1 MKVIRENSAFRIIWD
16 SFILIL
22 IFITVAL
29 LPFQIAF
36 NQDLLLDYQKINYFL
51 DGFFFMDIL
60 FNFFTSYRFNGEE
73 ITEIKKTKHHYLKQI
88 FFIDFIANIPLD
100 IFFFLFFPEIT
111 IGKISLFLILRIL
124 RLLRITRLLLIF
136 NRWESYSHINP
147 GYFRITK
154 LFITVI
160 ILTHW
165 IACIWFFLA
174 FIDNFPQDS
183 WVVALDIENASVI
196 RQYIYSLYWAVT
208 TMTTIG
214 YGDITPHR
222 DIEYMATIII
232 MIVGASTYAFII
244 GNIASL
250 FSNLDSAKIA
260 HKNKI
265 ESLTQFLAYHNVPKP
280 LIFQLRNYYD
290 YIWER
295 HRSLPENNFFQD
307 LPLHLHLDILQ
318 YITGDLLDKVAL
330 FQYSSPRLRNVLLMA
345 LKFQTYPPNSY
356 IVKEGDLGQA
366 IYFISLG
373 KVEILSEQQSNIKF
387 TLETGE
393 YFGHLSLIF
402 NEKLTA
408 SVKTLSYC
416 EIFILN
422 KEQFNY
428 IKNEYPEFK
437 EVLKKASSEHTQ
449 KMSQLILEGII
460 L

>member
-1 MKVIRENSAFRIIWD
+1 MKVIRENSTFRIIWD

-22 IFITVAL
+22 IFITVGL

-36 NQDLLLDYQKINYFL
+36 NQDLLLDYQKLNYFF
-51 DGFFFMDIL
+51 DSFFFIDIFL
-60 FNFFTSYRFNGEE
+60 NFFTSYRYHGEE
-73 ITEIKKTKHHYLKQI
+73 ITDIQKTKNHYFKKF
-88 FFIDFIANIPLD
+88 FFIDFVANIPLD
-100 IFFFLFFPEIT
+100 ILFVFFPEIT
-111 IGKISLFLILRIL
+111 IGKIPLFLLLRLL
-124 RLLRITRLLLIF
+124 RLLRIARLLLIF

-147 GYFRITK
+147 GYVRITK

-174 FIDNFPQDS
+174 FIDNFPPDS
-183 WVVALDIENASVI
+183 WVVALEIENASVI

-214 YGDITPHR
+214 YGDITPNR
-222 DIEYMATIII
+222 DIEYVAATMI

-265 ESLTQFLAYHNVPKP
+265 EALTQFLAYHNVPKP

-295 HRSLPENNFFQD
+295 HRGLPENNFFED
-307 LPLHLHLDILQ
+307 LPLHFHLDILQ
-318 YITGDLLDKVAL
+318 HITGDLLEKVAL
-330 FQYSSPRLRNVLLMA
+330 FQYCSPRLRNVLLIA

-373 KVEILSEQQSNIKF
+373 KVEILSEQESNVEFI
-387 TLETGE
+387 LETGE

-408 SVKTLSYC
+408 SVKTLTYC

-422 KEQFNY
+422 RKQFNY

-437 EVLKKASSEHTQ
+437 DVLKKAASEHTK
-449 KMSQLILEGII
+449 KMSELILEGLI

>member
-1 MKVIRENSAFRIIWD
+1 MKVIRENSTFRIIWD
-16 SFILIL
+16 SFILVL
-22 IFITVAL
+22 IFITFGL
-29 LPFQIAF
+29 FPFQIAF
-36 NQDLLLDYQKINYFL
+36 HPDLLL
-51 DGFFFMDIL
+51 
-60 FNFFTSYRFNGEE
+60 
-73 ITEIKKTKHHYLKQI
+73 KHHKFTYL
-88 FFIDFIANIPLD
+88 LD
-100 IFFFLFFPEIT
+100 IFFWIDIFLNFYTSYRHNGDEIKDIKSIKQHYLKTFFIIDSFANFPFAGLSLFFPENI
-111 IGKISLFLILRIL
+111 INEIPLFLILRIFN
-124 RLLRITRLLLIF
+124 LLRIVRLLLIF
-136 NRWESYSHINP
+136 HRWESYSHINP
-147 GYFRITK
+147 GYVRITK

-174 FIDNFPQDS
+174 FIDDFPSDS
-183 WVVALDIENASVI
+183 WVVVLGIEDTSVT
-196 RQYIYSLYWAVT
+196 RQYIYSLYWTVT

-214 YGDITPHR
+214 YGDITPKR
-222 DIEYMATIII
+222 DIEYIAATLI

-265 ESLTQFLAYHNVPKP
+265 EALTQFLAYHNVPQP

-295 HRSLPENNFFQD
+295 HRGLPENNFFED
-307 LPLHLHLDILQ
+307 LPLHFHLDILQ
-318 YITGDLLDKVAL
+318 YLTGDLLEKVSL
-330 FQYSSPRLRNVLLMA
+330 FKYSSPALRNVLLIA

-356 IVKEGDLGQA
+356 VVKAGDIGEA

-373 KVEILSEQQSNIKF
+373 KVDILSAQESDFKC

-408 SVKTLSYC
+408 SVKTLTYC
-416 EIFILN
+416 EIFILSR
-422 KEQFNY
+422 EQFNY
-428 IKNEYPEFK
+428 IKNQYPEFK
-437 EVLKKASSEHTQ
+437 DVLKKAASENTE
-449 KMSQLILEGII
+449 KMSELILEGLI